1 MPDDHMK
8 TSISD
13 RAVLRALVGDP
24 LPAIANKE
32 LPALEKHCRRF
43 IELSPFLTIA
53 TIGADG
59 HLDVSPRGGPP
70 GFVKVLDDHTIAI
83 PERPGNRRADTLMAL
98 MQNPK
103 VAVMFVIPGVQEIL
117 RLSGRAKVVRDGAL
131 LGAMAVNGK
140 APKLA
145 IKIAIDHVFFHCGK
159 ALTRSKLWDPATHL
173 KRSDYAS
180 FGEIIHDTRMSDD
193 SVATIDARIQNSYK
207 NDLY

>member
-13 RAVLRALVGDP
+13 RAELRAVVGEP
-24 LPAIANKE
+24 LPHIANKE
-32 LPALEKHCRRF
+32 RPSLDKHCRRF
-43 IELSPFLTIA
+43 IELSPFLAIG

-59 HLDVSPRGGPP
+59 HLDVSPRGDPP
-70 GFVKVLDDHTIAI
+70 GFVKVLDDRTIAI

-103 VAVMFVIPGVQEIL
+103 VSVMFLVPGVEEVL
-117 RLSGRAKVVRDGAL
+117 RLSGRAEVVRDGAL

-159 ALTRSKLWDPATHL
+159 ALTRSKLWDPKTHI
-173 KRSDYAS
+173 KRTDYAS
-180 FGEIIHDTRMSDD
+180 FGEIIHDQRMSDED
-193 SVATIDARIQNSYK
+193 PAAINARIDKSYK